1 MLSVEN
7 DFYTITNLDSKN
19 PHDKLKLKSIK
30 KRKRFT
36 SQHSDHLALL
46 NVF

>member
-7 DFYTITNLDSKN
+7 VFYTMTNLDSTN
-19 PHDKLKLKSIK
+19 PHDKLKLKAIK
-30 KRKRFT
+30 KRKRFM
-36 SQHSDHLALL
+36 SQNSDHLALL